1 MAKILESLQNKSFV
15 EQVKALEVM
24 SLGEEDIGFIDIDG
38 SEYLIPKKV
47 LKLIDMLYTENE
59 KLKSKDGL

>member
-1 MAKILESLQNKSFV
+1 MAKILESLQNKSFE

-24 SLGEEDIGFIDIDG
+24 SLREEDIGFIDIDG

-47 LKLIDMLYTENE
+47 LQLIDMLYNENA
-59 KLKSKDGL
+59 KLKSKDGV

>member
-24 SLGEEDIGFIDIDG
+24 SLGEDDIGFIDIDG

-47 LKLIDMLYTENE
+47 LDLIDMLYTENA
-59 KLKSKDGL
+59 KLKSEDGF

>member
-1 MAKILESLQNKSFV
+1 MAKILESLQNKSFK

-24 SLGEEDIGFIDIDG
+24 SSPKDDIGFIDIDG

-47 LKLIDMLYTENE
+47 LQLIDMLYNENE
-59 KLKSKDGL
+59 KLKSEDGV

>member
-1 MAKILESLQNKSFV
+1 MAKILESLQNKSFE

-24 SLGEEDIGFIDIDG
+24 SSPKDDIGFIDIDG

-47 LKLIDMLYTENE
+47 LQLIDMLYNENE
-59 KLKSKDGL
+59 KLKSKDGV